1 MKHCIPGLILCT
13 ALLTRPAWADIY
25 VVTSVESAFQV
36 GSTRDIRALFMGR
49 SRTLGGGTDVVQP
62 LDWPRKHELRNQF
75 YKVLTGWTPA
85 QVSSYWAR
93 LLFTGQVTPP
103 LPLPNEMA
111 VTEHLSKHP
120 GAVGYLPRLP
130 VDGKLKVLLV
140 LRTDTEPDNDNRG
153 P

>member
-1 MKHCIPGLILCT
+1 MKHCIPGLIFCT
-13 ALLTRPAWADIY
+13 ALLARPAWADIY
-25 VVTSVESAFQV
+25 VGTSIESAFQV

-62 LDWPRKHELRNQF
+62 LDWPRNHELRNQF

-103 LPLPNEMA
+103 PALAQWNGRDRTPQQ
-111 VTEHLSKHP
+111 TP
-120 GAVGYLPRLP
+120 GGRGLLASAPR
-130 VDGKLKVLLV
+130 
-140 LRTDTEPDNDNRG
+140 
-153 P
+153 